1 VRADEVALSV
11 ERSNPDRKSS
21 LAAGPEP
28 VNERVFA
35 APPRRRDNG
44 RHQPPRSHRMEKQ
57 IFSASDKLQPPVG
70 LYSRAIRVGDLLFI
84 SGHAAFDK
92 QGNVVGVGDAA
103 AQTEQILKNIQAL
116 LEEAGASFDNI
127 VKSTTYL
134 VNVADLPKVSEVK
147 KRFYRQPYP
156 TSASVEVKG
165 LARPELLVEIDAI
178 AAL

>member
-1 VRADEVALSV
+1 LD
-11 ERSNPDRKSS
+11 
-21 LAAGPEP
+21 
-28 VNERVFA
+28 
-35 APPRRRDNG
+35 
-44 RHQPPRSHRMEKQ
+44 KQ
-57 IFSASDKLQPPVG
+57 IYSASDKIQPPIG
-70 LYSRAIRVGDLLFI
+70 LYSRAIRVGNLLFI

-92 QGNVVGVGDAA
+92 EGNVVGIGDAG

-116 LEEAGASFDNI
+116 LEEAGATFDNV

-134 VNVADLPKVSEVK
+134 VNKDDLAAVQEVK
-147 KRFYRQPYP
+147 KRYYREPYP